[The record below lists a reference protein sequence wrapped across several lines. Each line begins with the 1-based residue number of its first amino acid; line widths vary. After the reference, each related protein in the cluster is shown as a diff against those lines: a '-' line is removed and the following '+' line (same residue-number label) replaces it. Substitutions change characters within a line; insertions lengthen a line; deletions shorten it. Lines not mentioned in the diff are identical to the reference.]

1 MLRQGLPDGDGHNS
15 TPEKHAPSLRLRLA
29 ASLTA
34 ATLAVALISGITA
47 WLAIHNEA
55 NDYQDDILRQTATLI
70 DPHNPPR
77 RADLDDDNRIDIE
90 AVARTG
96 RYGRFLGKNP
106 HDGYH
111 DLRRHDRAYRAYI
124 HTYPGGERLALIQDT
139 ESRDE
144 IASASAGH
152 AIAPL
157 LLLVPILA
165 LTSLYTIHRALRPVR
180 RLSRDI
186 EARDKNDLSP
196 LTDSG
201 VPQELRG
208 ITRAMNR
215 LLARIDSTIRREQ
228 RFIAD
233 AAHELRTPMT
243 ALTLQAERLAPHLAD
258 STAARAQLHTLRDG
272 IRRTSALLEQ
282 LLLLARSQHSETAAP
297 AASHVQAVFRQVIET
312 LLPLADAK
320 QSDLGIASDTDA
332 TLPLP
337 AAELYTLIKNLA
349 DNARAAAAS
358 TLTSKPAPMRP
369 SSSLKTTAPAS
380 RQRNARACSTRFTAS
395 SAATKKVPDW
405 DSPSSKPSA
414 TNTAQ
419 ASLCTMHEAIST
431 VCAWKSVFHARYPNP
446 KGQA

>member
-1 MLRQGLPDGDGHNS
+1 MKN
-15 TPEKHAPSLRLRLA
+15 APSLRLRLA

-139 ESRDE
+139 ESRDT
-144 IASASAGH
+144 IANASAWH

-186 EARDKNDLSP
+186 EARDENDLSP
-196 LTDSG
+196 LADSG

-320 QSDLGIASDTDA
+320 QSDLGIASDADA

-337 AAELYTLIKNLA
+337 SSKPSPTTRCAT
-349 DNARAAAAS
+349 ARAAAA
-358 TLTSKPAPMRP
+358 LTSASKPAPMRP
-369 SSSLKTTAPAS
+369 SSSSKTTAPAS
-380 RQRNARACSTRFTAS
+380 PPTNARACSTRFTAS
-395 SAATKKVPDW
+395 SAATKKVPGW

-414 TNTAQ
+414 TNTTQ
-419 ASLCTMHEAIST
+419 SSP
-431 VCAWKSVFHARYPNP
+431 CAMR
-446 KGQA
+446 

>member
-1 MLRQGLPDGDGHNS
+1 MKN
-15 TPEKHAPSLRLRLA
+15 APSLRLRLA

-34 ATLAVALISGITA
+34 ATLAVALISGLTA

-124 HTYPGGERLALIQDT
+124 HTYPGGERLALSQDT
-139 ESRDE
+139 ESRDT
-144 IASASAGH
+144 IANASAWH

-186 EARDKNDLSP
+186 EARDENDLSP
-196 LTDSG
+196 LADSG

-243 ALTLQAERLAPHLAD
+243 ALTLQAERLAPYTHEP
-258 STAARAQLHTLRDG
+258 AARAQLDTLRTG
-272 IRRTSALLEQ
+272 IRRTAALLEQ
-282 LLLLARSQHSETAAP
+282 LLLLARSQHAETTAP
-297 AASHVQAVFRQVIET
+297 ATSRVQDAYRQVIET
-312 LLPLADAK
+312 LLPLADRK
-320 QSDLGIASDTDA
+320 HSDLGITTDTDA

-337 AAELYTLIKNLA
+337 AAELYTLSKNLA
-349 DNARAAAAS
+349 DNALRYSPPGSRIDLDLAVTADAITLIVEDNGPGIAADERARVLDPFYRKLGSDEEGTGLGLAIV
-358 TLTSKPAPMRP
+358 K
-369 SSSLKTTAPAS
+369 
-380 RQRNARACSTRFTAS
+380 
-395 SAATKKVPDW
+395 
-405 DSPSSKPSA
+405 
-414 TNTAQ
+414 
-419 ASLCTMHEAIST
+419 SLCDKHGATLNLHDA
-431 VCAWKSVFHARYPNP
+431 KKHAHGLRVEIRFPR
-446 KGQA
+446 

>member
-34 ATLAVALISGITA
+34 ATLAVALVSGLTA

-144 IASASAGH
+144 IASASAWH

-186 EARDKNDLSP
+186 EARDENDLSP
-196 LTDSG
+196 LADSG

-258 STAARAQLHTLRDG
+258 SIAARAQLHTLRDG

-297 AASHVQAVFRQVIET
+297 AASHVQTVFRQVIET

-320 QSDLGIASDTDA
+320 QSDLGIASDADA

-349 DNARAAAAS
+349 DNALRYSLRGSRIDLDLETRTDAAILIVEDNGPGIAPDERARVLDPFYRQLGSDEEGTGLGLAIVK
-358 TLTSKPAPMRP
+358 TLCDKYG
-369 SSSLKTTAPAS
+369 
-380 RQRNARACSTRFTAS
+380 
-395 SAATKKVPDW
+395 
-405 DSPSSKPSA
+405 
-414 TNTAQ
+414 
-419 ASLCTMHEAIST
+419 ASLTLHD
-431 VCAWKSVFHARYPNP
+431 ARSHPHGLRVEIRFP
-446 KGQA
+446 CQIP

>member
-1 MLRQGLPDGDGHNS
+1 MKN
-15 TPEKHAPSLRLRLA
+15 APSLRLRLA

-90 AVARTG
+90 TVARTG

-106 HDGYH
+106 GDGYH

-144 IASASAGH
+144 IASASAWH

-186 EARDKNDLSP
+186 EARDENDLSP
-196 LTDSG
+196 LADNG

-215 LLARIDSTIRREQ
+215 LLARIASTIRREQ

-243 ALTLQAERLAPHLAD
+243 ALTLQAERLAPYTND
-258 STAARAQLHTLRDG
+258 PAARAQLDTLRTG
-272 IRRTSALLEQ
+272 IRRTAALLEQ
-282 LLLLARSQHSETAAP
+282 LLLLARSQHSETAA
-297 AASHVQAVFRQVIET
+297 AATSSVQAVFRQVIET

-349 DNARAAAAS
+349 DNALRYSPRGSRIDLDLETRTDATILIVEDNGPGIAPDERARVLDPFYRQLGSDEEGTGLGLAIVK
-358 TLTSKPAPMRP
+358 TLCDKYGAILTLRDALSHPHGLRVEIRFP
-369 SSSLKTTAPAS
+369 
-380 RQRNARACSTRFTAS
+380 RQI
-395 SAATKKVPDW
+395 P
-405 DSPSSKPSA
+405 
-414 TNTAQ
+414 
-419 ASLCTMHEAIST
+419 
-431 VCAWKSVFHARYPNP
+431 
-446 KGQA
+446 